1 MISNELKERIAR
13 ILVLQS
19 RLYENFGKPKL
30 MDIDEYTNPLEQLD
44 YLIEFVFINQRDFFA
59 RRKDLFDSTSLSEYT
74 YWELEKE
81 KEMWAETD
89 KIYLEEI
96 DDILMDIGSDVTEE
110 FSIFTKSTNLEYRDY
125 QKIDAI
131 KKKFQRYRNTR
142 EHNLKGIFVKLAT
155 NIQEVINNI
164 SLVVSPGEEDNINKP
179 IYDIDKIIEQ
189 VIEILKEVFSGRN
202 RVNLRIM
209 TKEDYER
216 LVKYTIAMIK
226 DDKLPVI
233 VTKIPQIYL
242 TDQFILTTY
251 RRIYDLLGKDKERR
265 KLFGT
270 FIFNCFQQFKN
281 VSFSEDDYMNS
292 VIYKK
297 FTRPDNTYLKDLKGF
312 SH

>member
-1 MISNELKERIAR
+1 
-13 ILVLQS
+13 
-19 RLYENFGKPKL
+19 
-30 MDIDEYTNPLEQLD
+30 MDINEYTNPLEQFD

-59 RRKDLFDSTSLSEYT
+59 RRKDLFDSTSHSEST
-74 YWELEKE
+74 YWEIEKE

-96 DDILMDIGSDVTEE
+96 DDILMDIGNEVADE
-110 FSIFTKSTNLEYRDY
+110 FSTYVISTNLEYVDY
-125 QKIDAI
+125 QKIDTI

-142 EHNLKGIFVKLAT
+142 EHNLKGIFIKLAT
-155 NIQEVINNI
+155 NIQEVIDNT
-164 SLVVSPGEEDNINKP
+164 SLGVSRGEEDNSNKP

-189 VIEILKEVFSGRN
+189 VIEMLKEVFSGRN
-202 RVNLRIM
+202 RVNQRIM
-209 TKEDYER
+209 TKEDYEQ

-226 DDKLPVI
+226 NDKLPVI

-265 KLFGT
+265 KIFGI
-270 FIFNCFQQFKN
+270 FIFNCFLQFKN
-281 VSFSEDDYMNS
+281 ISFSENNYMNS

-297 FTRPDNTYLKDLKGF
+297 FTRPDNTYWKDLERF
-312 SH
+312 TY